1 MAAVEKEL
9 HREMF
14 MESRIAR
21 IESDTEHL
29 RKDVS
34 RVEARVDHLDRKFDT
49 KLDALDK
56 KIDTKFGELEK
67 KVGDLSHAFHAFQLQ
82 ITRQR
87 WLDKVWWLGIAG
99 VLLGVMA
106 RGFKW
111 L

>member
-14 MESRIAR
+14 MDSRIAR

-34 RVEARVDHLDRKFDT
+34 RVEAKVDHLDRKFDT
-49 KLDALDK
+49 KIDTRFGELDK
-56 KIDTKFGELEK
+56 KIGEL
-67 KVGDLSHAFHAFQLQ
+67 SQAFHAFQLQ